1 MSFNKL
7 NISQD
12 LIDLVKQVTEKKL
25 DPVDKSQ
32 ATKSFNQRK
41 DKDIDNDGNVD
52 STDKYLHKRRNA
64 ISTNVSKKRDKVI
77 VDPTIKYV
85 NESNIESKEM
95 KSLIARAYAD
105 SNKNRQTFK
114 KLLKQRGSLTSSGV
128 DNIMQSKLVQSYI
141 FESLK
146 HEMIINALNELSTKK
161 LGQYKDAAVANAR
174 EADKVGDTTKANKRL
189 IGVIKATKKQF
200 ANEIKEQVDITKLED
215 QVIILRKLLAKKPVN
230 APDYAKFVTRFK
242 GVDNSTLKK
251 EIKEREELIRRHRST
266 NKKQVNEATKK
277 QFANEIKEQVDITKL
292 EDQVIILRKLLAKK
306 PVNAPDYAKFVTRF
320 KGVDNST
327 LEKEIKEREELIR
340 RHRSTN
346 KKQVNEATGNSY
358 PVTLLKHKDN
368 VPHIRHVSIDH
379 DELKSGSVTP
389 ERVRN
394 IVNSHPKIKDL
405 KSKGYSIHKYGEH
418 DNRKSYYG
426 QNVKI
431 EKE

>member
-242 GVDNSTLKK
+242 GV
-251 EIKEREELIRRHRST
+251 H
-266 NKKQVNEATKK
+266 
-277 QFANEIKEQVDITKL
+277 
-292 EDQVIILRKLLAKK
+292 
-306 PVNAPDYAKFVTRF
+306 
-320 KGVDNST
+320 NST

-346 KKQVNEATGNSY
+346 KKQVNEATSNSY